1 MKKIIIVIL
10 FIEFTI
16 LAVGSNPLPKNIHEN
31 IDSTEEYVKKNF
43 IQNDDFTYN
52 KNIKS
57 VQFYN
62 TNNVMSYPILTLGDP
77 NKLKLSFDDFGLEL
91 KYYNYTIIHCN
102 ANWEKSELRQNQYLY
117 NNFSD
122 DIKNY
127 KYSLN
132 TDNQFIHYSIELP
145 NEFINPTL
153 TGNYILKVY
162 DGYDTDNVIITKR
175 FMVVDNKVEII
186 SKVKEATNVAE
197 RFSRQEVDFSIDHK
211 NIDIQNPYE
220 QVKVVLMQNYRWDN
234 AITGL
239 KPRYVNGTLLD
250 YNYDDQ
256 NVFDG
261 SNEFRNFDIKS
272 LMFQSINVKHMQF
285 EQKDRRVHIYLVDD
299 ESRAYKRYLS
309 APDLNGNFLIKRD
322 ESITDSD
329 IEANYV
335 KVHFSLKQYPQL
347 KDGTVYIFGKL
358 TDWKFKEEFKMKYD
372 TLNNVYKQE
381 VLLKQGYYNYMYC
394 VVKDGAKNKG
404 DLTTYEGSFFEAEN
418 DYTILVYYRNPTL
431 FYDELIGIKT
441 FNSVKR
447 N

>member
-1 MKKIIIVIL
+1 MKKINILVFIIGFSISS
-10 FIEFTI
+10 F
-16 LAVGSNPLPKNIHEN
+16 GKNPLFTNQVQPN
-31 IDSTEEYVKKNF
+31 DTLDEYAQKNF
-43 IQNDDFTYN
+43 VRNDDYTYN

-62 TNNVMSYPILTLGDP
+62 ISNIMSYPIITLGDP
-77 NKLKLSFDDFGLEL
+77 NKLKLSFDDFSLEL
-91 KYYNYTIIHCN
+91 KYYHYTIIHCN
-102 ANWEKSELRQNQYLY
+102 ANWEKSDLRQNQYLA
-117 NNFSD
+117 NNYED

-145 NEFINPTL
+145 NEFISPIIS
-153 TGNYILKVY
+153 GNYILKVY
-162 DGYDTDNVIITKR
+162 DGYDTEKVIITKR
-175 FMVVDNKVEII
+175 FMVAENKVEITHA
-186 SKVKEATNVAE
+186 VKEATNVME
-197 RFSRQEVDFSIDHK
+197 RFSRQEIDFKIDHK
-211 NIDIQNPYE
+211 NVQIQNPYE

-239 KPRYVNGTLLD
+239 KPRYVNGSLLD
-250 YNYDDQ
+250 YNYEEE

-261 SNEFRNFDIKS
+261 SNEFRNFDVKS
-272 LMFQSINVKHMQF
+272 LMFQSINVKRMQY
-285 EQKDRRVHIYLVDD
+285 EQKDKRVHIYLVDD

-309 APDLNGNFLIKRD
+309 SPDLNGNFLIKRD

-358 TDWKFKEEFKMKYD
+358 TDWKFKEEFKMSYD
-372 TLNNVYKQE
+372 TLNNTYEQE

-404 DLTTYEGSFFEAEN
+404 DLTTYEGSFFETEN
-418 DYTILVYYRNPTL
+418 DYSILVYYRNPTL

>member
-1 MKKIIIVIL
+1 M
-10 FIEFTI
+10 
-16 LAVGSNPLPKNIHEN
+16 GSNPLPKNIHEN